1 MNKVVYIFLS
11 LVVTFKSFPVS
22 VFFWIQ
28 DKNGDY
34 IILNKCTK
42 KDADTGVNLDEVELK
57 KIKRGVT
64 DNDTLI
70 SWCRIFTI
78 NNINFIDTEK
88 LEKDVFPYDYAGT
101 VDFLTDV
108 FFAYGVL
115 IYVAGKDCKNIQI
128 NKCSDFLT
136 YINSGD
142 KSRYPYLYI
151 CFSGGSVIANKL
163 IAENEK
169 KISIAN
175 ERKDGIIKEIGNM
188 CNEFLKNIKV
198 VSVNEKTSFN
208 FDNLL
213 DREIDSYF
221 SNKRL
226 NKRNLTGMS
235 FVNKL
240 LINEIEEL
248 KKKYVKICKNV
259 IDKKK
264 AEVEKKKK
272 IKKEIGSKASAT
284 NTISTTNK
292 FKDNAN
298 ANISS
303 TATKTNISKITN
315 PKISSTITDSK
326 INSHKF
332 NIPVDINTNINNTV
346 AAATN
351 NKYKTTTST
360 GAKPTTS
367 TVAGNINK
375 TEVDNDL
382 IKGSETSDGS
392 TTTTTSKFGGC
403 CSSCKNNTN

>member
-264 AEVEKKKK
+264 NELHKMKSDEKNKKT
-272 IKKEIGSKASAT
+272 EIGLT
-284 NTISTTNK
+284 NIGTTSSNTDANNNLTTFPMDTTNK
-292 FKDNAN
+292 TKYTTTHNPKYT

-367 TVAGNINK
+367 TV
-375 TEVDNDL
+375 
-382 IKGSETSDGS
+382 
-392 TTTTTSKFGGC
+392 C
-403 CSSCKNNTN
+403 CW